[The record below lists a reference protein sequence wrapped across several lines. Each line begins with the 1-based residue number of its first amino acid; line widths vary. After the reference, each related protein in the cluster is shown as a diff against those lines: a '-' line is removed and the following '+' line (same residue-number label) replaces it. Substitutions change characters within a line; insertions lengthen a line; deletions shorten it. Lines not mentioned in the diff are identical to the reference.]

1 MLLWIVFGTVALVV
15 CLLLSMKI
23 GVRVVYDAAQ
33 LRVWL
38 QLGPA
43 MLQVYPEKNTKSDV
57 DQKWK
62 RAKKDVPDQGTG
74 KMPKRKITAEAVL
87 SLPKE
92 LLPPFLDALGRVR
105 RGIRVRCL
113 SLHLVISDPN
123 PAEAAR
129 RYGMV
134 NSVLWPLLAVLEN
147 TVSVERRTVQVEL
160 DFGARQSRGEGEVF
174 LTMRLLHGAAVVL
187 ADGLRCLRPLLRF
200 WKETKPEKT
209 QQQKQEKAA
218 SVSKT
223 DAA

>member
-74 KMPKRKITAEAVL
+74 KMPKRKKAVQMKKY
-87 SLPKE
+87 PK
-92 LLPPFLDALGRVR
+92 LKQQSKIQNK
-105 RGIRVRCL
+105 IR
-113 SLHLVISDPN
+113 N
-123 PAEAAR
+123 
-129 RYGMV
+129 
-134 NSVLWPLLAVLEN
+134 
-147 TVSVERRTVQVEL
+147 
-160 DFGARQSRGEGEVF
+160 
-174 LTMRLLHGAAVVL
+174 
-187 ADGLRCLRPLLRF
+187 
-200 WKETKPEKT
+200 KT
-209 QQQKQEKAA
+209 PK
-218 SVSKT
+218 
-223 DAA
+223 

>member
-87 SLPKE
+87 SLLKE

-160 DFGARQSRGEGEVF
+160 DFGARQSRGE
-174 LTMRLLHGAAVVL
+174 
-187 ADGLRCLRPLLRF
+187 
-200 WKETKPEKT
+200 
-209 QQQKQEKAA
+209 
-218 SVSKT
+218 
-223 DAA
+223 

>member
-1 MLLWIVFGTVALVV
+1 
-15 CLLLSMKI
+15 
-23 GVRVVYDAAQ
+23 
-33 LRVWL
+33 
-38 QLGPA
+38 

-57 DQKWK
+57 GQKWK
-62 RAKKDVPDQGTG
+62 RAKKDVPDQGAE

-87 SLPKE
+87 SLLKE

-147 TVSVERRTVQVEL
+147 TVSVERRTVQIEL

-209 QQQKQEKAA
+209 KQQKQEKAA

>member
-1 MLLWIVFGTVALVV
+1 MRW
-15 CLLLSMKI
+15 
-23 GVRVVYDAAQ
+23 
-33 LRVWL
+33 
-38 QLGPA
+38 
-43 MLQVYPEKNTKSDV
+43 
-57 DQKWK
+57 
-62 RAKKDVPDQGTG
+62 
-74 KMPKRKITAEAVL
+74 
-87 SLPKE
+87 
-92 LLPPFLDALGRVR
+92 
-105 RGIRVRCL
+105 GIRVRCL

-147 TVSVERRTVQVEL
+147 TVSVERRTVQIEL